1 MFPALFEKR
10 IHAPHVEST
19 QERNLGSRIGR
30 KRNGSH
36 RWAHRWRPYD
46 VPAGHTGEAKYGFRT
61 IHMTGTQQYCKSNGT
76 WSTPNFWSA
85 LNPVKN
91 EVQVRLY
98 DNPAD
103 SNK

>member
-1 MFPALFEKR
+1 
-10 IHAPHVEST
+10 
-19 QERNLGSRIGR
+19 
-30 KRNGSH
+30 
-36 RWAHRWRPYD
+36 
-46 VPAGHTGEAKYGFRT
+46 
-61 IHMTGTQQYCKSNGT
+61 MTGTQQYCKSNGT
-76 WSTPNFWSA
+76 WSTPTFWSA